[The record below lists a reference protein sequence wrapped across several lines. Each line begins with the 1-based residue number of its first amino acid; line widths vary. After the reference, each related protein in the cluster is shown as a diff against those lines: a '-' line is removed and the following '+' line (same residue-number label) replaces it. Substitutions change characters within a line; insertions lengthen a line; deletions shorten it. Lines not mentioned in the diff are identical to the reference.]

1 MQNVDISKIDKSEL
15 SDVSELSFD
24 YSLPP
29 KERAARILEHV
40 KNPYCF
46 RYGETAVKVEFADNA
61 PPLQEVITKFLIRQK
76 SGL

>member
-24 YSLPP
+24 CSLPR
-29 KERAARILEHV
+29 KERAARILEQV

-46 RYGETAVKVEFADNA
+46 RYGETAVKVEFSDNA
-61 PPLQEVITKFLIRQK
+61 PPLQEVITNFLIRQK